1 MARKRKQIKGV
12 TYIATALRKYKPN
25 SFKNQKSALEKA
37 RQIKKE
43 LKGESITVSKILS
56 FVVKKRVGKIELPSF
71 LAEPRYYFELVDFPD
86 SIIAETDKRIKFKS
100 KISRNELPM
109 IQGGTPQGLSSQ
121 EVYKLYFDGYVNYIN
136 KLISQSV
143 TIGNSTWGT
152 NNDDYLII
160 CTKPNAKNVS
170 YIKSVRYDEKGN
182 LVEED
187 YGFDAENPDFIATKI
202 SLEEDETKEEKKKKK
217 TKVVEPA
224 KEEEKPKEDDKKKE
238 DDAVEKNIK
247 LKEKEIE
254 LSKQRQKEQKL
265 ELKKLDKIAYLM
277 KQGYTKKEIMKL
289 LGK

>member
-1 MARKRKQIKGV
+1 MARKRKKIKGIG
-12 TYIATALRKYKPN
+12 YIANVLRKYKPN

-37 RQIKKE
+37 REIKKE
-43 LKGESITVSKILS
+43 LKGESITIKKVLS
-56 FVVKKRVGKIELPSF
+56 FVVKKRVGKVELPTF

-86 SIIAETDKRIKFKS
+86 SIVTEVDKRIKFKS
-100 KISRNELPM
+100 NISRKELPM
-109 IQGGTPQGLSSQ
+109 IQGGTPTQLSSQ

-152 NNDDYLII
+152 DDDNYLII

-170 YIKSVRYDEKGN
+170 YIKSVKYDKEGN

-187 YGFDAENPDFIATKI
+187 YGFDAENPDFIPTKI
-202 SLEEDETKEEKKKKK
+202 SLEEEDDKKEEKKKK
-217 TKVVEPA
+217 KVVEPA
-224 KEEEKPKEDDKKKE
+224 KEEKPKEEKPKEDDI
-238 DDAVEKNIK
+238 VEKEIK